1 MAQANTEIDFYPRK
15 IDHCQCFR
23 GFLEKLYNQQCLRS
37 INETIYVLEKEQ
49 DIKFK
54 CKMSVHKKL
63 KKKQKNYIIVSQ
75 IHFGHYLLED
85 NCGCQMTDGSFF
97 QFGYKCLNK
106 ICYYNCLNLRLEL
119 MKRYSRYKFF

>member
-15 IDHCQCFR
+15 IYHCQCFR

-63 KKKQKNYIIVSQ
+63 KK
-75 IHFGHYLLED
+75 
-85 NCGCQMTDGSFF
+85 
-97 QFGYKCLNK
+97 NK
-106 ICYYNCLNLRLEL
+106 LYNCFANTFWPFFVRREL
-119 MKRYSRYKFF
+119 WLSNDRWELFSIRI